1 MGYPLGKFNG
11 NEVNSIQKKIITI
24 PAGEKKLLITNVH
37 ILIYSLASEFIR
49 SLLPFGLEN

>member
-1 MGYPLGKFNG
+1 MGYSLSKFSG
-11 NEVNSIQKKIITI
+11 NEVYSIQKKIITI

-37 ILIYSLASEFIR
+37 ILIYFVASEFIR